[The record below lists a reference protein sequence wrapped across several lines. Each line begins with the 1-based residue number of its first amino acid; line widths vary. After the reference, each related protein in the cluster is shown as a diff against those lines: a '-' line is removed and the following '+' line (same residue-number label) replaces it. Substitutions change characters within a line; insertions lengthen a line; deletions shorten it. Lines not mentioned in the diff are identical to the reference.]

1 MTSCQ
6 PITTHRGDGELG
18 YPRGGEGGL
27 HCDADGVQDVAAHLE
42 QIYYII
48 IYFYTLPHLEHENV
62 YVKNPC
68 GVSCQHQQAGQVQH
82 LATAADE
89 RSLCDIYTNQ
99 IDVCNLGN

>member
-27 HCDADGVQDVAAHLE
+27 HCDADGVQDVAANLE
-42 QIYYII
+42 QIYFINI
-48 IYFYTLPHLEHENV
+48 FSEHVSPHLEHENV
-62 YVKNPC
+62 NVENPG

-89 RSLCDIYTNQ
+89 GSLCDKYSNQ
-99 IDVCNLGN
+99 IQL

>member
-27 HCDADGVQDVAAHLE
+27 HCDADGVQDVAANLE
-42 QIYYII
+42 QIYFINI
-48 IYFYTLPHLEHENV
+48 FSEHMLAHLEHENV
-62 YVKNPC
+62 NVENPG

-82 LATAADE
+82 LVTAAGGG
-89 RSLCDIYTNQ
+89 SLCKP
-99 IDVCNLGN
+99 